1 MGIWESCI
9 VMGRWAELHDYGN
22 IGKFHNDAK
31 I

>member
-9 VMGRWAELHDYGN
+9 VMGRLAELHNYGN
-22 IGKFHNDAK
+22 IGKFHNYAK